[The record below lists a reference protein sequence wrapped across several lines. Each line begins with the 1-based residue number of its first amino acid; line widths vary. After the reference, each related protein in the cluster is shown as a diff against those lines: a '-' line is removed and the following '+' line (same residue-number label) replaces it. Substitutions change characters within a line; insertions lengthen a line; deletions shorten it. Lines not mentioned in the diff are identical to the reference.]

1 MGFTKW
7 AVLAGAA
14 WALTTVPAEGAWHSY
29 ISHPLGFSFEAPGD
43 VKAGKGTYRAAV
55 AGQRNT
61 MTFQSEE
68 DGIEYKVTV
77 IDMKNIENNAATL
90 LNEATYI
97 FQDKKTLLMDT
108 FGRVD
113 REYGRKLTIDL
124 PGEGRSTSAF
134 YFIRGNLI
142 QIQATALPGKGD
154 VGSPEL
160 SRFIDSIAFFTVR
173 ARPDATELTLPK

>member
-7 AVLAGAA
+7 AVLAGVAGA
-14 WALTTVPAEGAWHSY
+14 MTTAPAEAAWHSY
-29 ISHPLGFSFEAPGD
+29 ISHPLGFSFEAPGE

-55 AGQRNT
+55 AGERST
-61 MTFQSEE
+61 MVFRSEE

-97 FQDKKTLLMDT
+97 FQDKKKLLMDT

-113 REYGRKLTIDL
+113 REYGRKLTVDL
-124 PGEGRSTSAF
+124 PGNGRAATAF

-142 QIQATALPGKGD
+142 QLQATALPGGD
-154 VGSPEL
+154 VDSPDL
-160 SRFIDSIAFFTVR
+160 SRFIDSVAFFTVR